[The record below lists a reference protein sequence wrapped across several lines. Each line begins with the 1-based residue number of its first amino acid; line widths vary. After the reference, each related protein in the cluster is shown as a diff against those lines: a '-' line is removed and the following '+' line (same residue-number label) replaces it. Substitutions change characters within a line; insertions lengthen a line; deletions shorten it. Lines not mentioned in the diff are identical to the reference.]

1 MKSIFARNVF
11 LSYRLYNLV
20 AKLPT
25 NSQSNSHFYLKTE
38 KSSNNRIEIINRRI
52 KKRGNDNDEEV
63 IIGRDVEQF
72 F

>member
-20 AKLPT
+20 AKLPA
-25 NSQSNSHFYLKTE
+25 NRQSNSHFYLKTE
-38 KSSNNRIEIINRRI
+38 KSSNNRIEIIHRRI

-63 IIGRDVEQF
+63 IIGRDVGQF